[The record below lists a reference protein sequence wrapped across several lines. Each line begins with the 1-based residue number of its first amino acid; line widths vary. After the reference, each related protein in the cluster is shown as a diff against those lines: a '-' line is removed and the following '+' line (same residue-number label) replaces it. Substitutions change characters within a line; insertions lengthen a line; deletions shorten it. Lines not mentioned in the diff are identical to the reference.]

1 MALQHIDKKTAP
13 SSAMLAADPCF
24 TTLVSPAAP
33 RTNDRLGVDTPRGAL
48 GGMVATISGAD
59 MTVNICDNTTDPD
72 YLFYND
78 AAGGAFENAPAVASG
93 KIALLPTNNGD
104 VVLVDVY
111 ETHTDG
117 NVAIQYAV
125 GDKVYS
131 SINGLLTKDTDGEAG
146 SVVVGTVC
154 QVPTTDD
161 PRLGVKCGK

>member
-13 SSAMLAADPCF
+13 SSAMWAADPCF
-24 TTLVSPAAP
+24 TTLVAGA

-59 MTVNICDNTTDPD
+59 MTVNICDETTDPD

-111 ETHTDG
+111 ETYQTDG
-117 NVAIQYAV
+117 VTPIVYAV
-125 GDKVYS
+125 AGKVYCS
-131 SINGLLTKDTDGEAG
+131 SNGLLTG
-146 SVVVGTVC
+146 SNDDAKGTVVVGTIC

-161 PRLGVKCGK
+161 PRLGVKLGK

>member
-24 TTLVSPAAP
+24 TTLVAGA
-33 RTNDRLGVDTPRGAL
+33 RTNSRLGVDTPRGAL

-59 MTVNICDNTTDPD
+59 MTVNISTASTDPD

-78 AAGGAFENAPAVASG
+78 AAGGAFENAPSVASG

-104 VVLVDVY
+104 VALIDVY
-111 ETHTDG
+111 ETRNLADSADL
-117 NVAIQYAV
+117 VYAV
-125 GDKVYS
+125 GAYVYCS
-131 SINGLLTKDTDGEAG
+131 ANGLLTSEDEAS
-146 SVVVGTVC
+146 SVVVGKVV

-161 PRLGVKCGK
+161 PRLGVKLGK

>member
-24 TTLVSPAAP
+24 TTLVVGA
-33 RTNDRLGVDTPRGAL
+33 RTNTRLGVDTPRGCL

-59 MTVNICDNTTDPD
+59 MTVNICTASTDPD

-78 AAGGAFENAPAVASG
+78 AAGGAYENAPSVASG
-93 KIALLPTNNGD
+93 KIALLPITNGD

-111 ETHTDG
+111 ETYNLAET
-117 NVAIQYAV
+117 ATLTYAV
-125 GDKVYS
+125 GDLVYPS
-131 SINGLLTKDTDGEAG
+131 ANGLLTNENEDTTQ
-146 SVVVGTVC
+146 SVGKVV

-161 PRLGVKCGK
+161 PRLGVKLSK

>member
-13 SSAMLAADPCF
+13 SSAMAAADPCF
-24 TTLVSPAAP
+24 TTLVAGA

-59 MTVNICDNTTDPD
+59 MTVNICDETLEPD

-78 AAGGAFENAPAVASG
+78 AAGAAFENAPSVASG

-111 ETHTDG
+111 ET
-117 NVAIQYAV
+117 YAV
-125 GDKVYS
+125 DGVTPLTYAVAGKVYCS
-131 SINGLLTKDTDGEAG
+131 SNGLLTSEDESSST
-146 SVVVGTVC
+146 VVGTVC
-154 QVPTTDD
+154 QVPTVDD
-161 PRLGVKCGK
+161 PRLGVKLGK

>member
-13 SSAMLAADPCF
+13 SSAMAAADPCF
-24 TTLVSPAAP
+24 TTLVAGV
-33 RTNDRLGVDTPRGAL
+33 RTNDLLGVDTPRGAL

-59 MTVNICDNTTDPD
+59 MTVNICDETLSPD

-78 AAGGAFENAPAVASG
+78 AAGAAFENAPSVASG

-111 ETHTDG
+111 ETYEADG
-117 NVAIQYAV
+117 TTPATYTV
-125 GDKVYS
+125 GAMVYS
-131 SINGLLTKDTDGEAG
+131 SSNGLLTSEDESSST
-146 SVVVGTVC
+146 VVGRVC

-161 PRLGVKCGK
+161 PRLGVKLGK

>member
-13 SSAMLAADPCF
+13 SSAMLAADEVY
-24 TTLVSPAAP
+24 TTMVAGA
-33 RTNDRLGVDTPRGAL
+33 RTNSRLGVDTPRGAL

-59 MTVNICDNTTDPD
+59 MTVGICDETADPD

-78 AAGGAFENAPAVASG
+78 AAGAAFENAPSIASG

-111 ETHTDG
+111 ETRNAADSADLT
-117 NVAIQYAV
+117 YAV
-125 GDKVYS
+125 NAKVYS
-131 SINGLLTKDTDGEAG
+131 SANGLLTSEDESSST
-146 SVVVGTVC
+146 VVGKVV

-161 PRLGVKCGK
+161 PRLGVKLGK

>member
-1 MALQHIDKKTAP
+1 MSLQHIDKKTAP
-13 SSAMLAADPCF
+13 SSAMWAADPCF
-24 TTLVSPAAP
+24 TTLVAGVRA
-33 RTNDRLGVDTPRGAL
+33 NDRLGVDTPRGAL

-59 MTVNICDNTTDPD
+59 MTVNISDASTSPD

-111 ETHTDG
+111 ETYALDG
-117 NVAIQYAV
+117 TTPLTYAV
-125 GDKVYS
+125 AGKVYCS
-131 SINGLLTKDTDGEAG
+131 ANGLLTSEDEAT

-161 PRLGVKCGK
+161 PRLGVKLGK